1 MANEIPSPKEKD
13 FLSKLWKAHSTVAPF
28 VGLFGIPAMYAF
40 LPKAAVL
47 AKAAD
52 PGAGL
57 LDMVFTLWG
66 MMGKTLVE
74 FAAPGGSIIPIVSVK
89 GRVSLPSAGLVDVP
103 ITLEREGA
111 NHYQGRLT
119 LPRSGNW
126 ELELI
131 VQVRDGVQDVLHTTV
146 PVP

>member
-1 MANEIPSPKEKD
+1 MANEIPSPKEKG

-40 LPKAAVL
+40 LPKAVVL

-74 FAAPGGSIIPIVSVK
+74 FAAPGGSIILGEIGHMAMTAFNTVSHAAAITPAAIPIPAP
-89 GRVSLPSAGLVDVP
+89 G
-103 ITLEREGA
+103 
-111 NHYQGRLT
+111 
-119 LPRSGNW
+119 
-126 ELELI
+126 
-131 VQVRDGVQDVLHTTV
+131 
-146 PVP
+146 

>member
-1 MANEIPSPKEKD
+1 MANETPSPKEKG
-13 FLSKLWKAHSTVAPF
+13 FLSKVWKAHNTVAPF

-57 LDMVFTLWG
+57 LDMIFTLWG

-74 FAAPGGSIIPIVSVK
+74 FASPGGSIILGEIGNMALTAFNTV
-89 GRVSLPSAGLVDVP
+89 ANAAA
-103 ITLEREGA
+103 ITPAAIPMPAPG
-111 NHYQGRLT
+111 
-119 LPRSGNW
+119 
-126 ELELI
+126 
-131 VQVRDGVQDVLHTTV
+131 
-146 PVP
+146 